1 MEYKSFFEED
11 KNIFHVQS
19 NIYFSQCNANKDLSL
34 HELLKITSDIAVED
48 YRQRGMSR
56 KILKDN
62 GFGILVSRCSYRI
75 HKWPKENQFIE
86 VETWEEK
93 PQTLQFMRGYKI
105 LDENKNILVSG
116 KSSWLLV
123 DINERRILPLKKFT
137 LRTPSEFCID
147 LDCDKPDKILQPEK
161 SELWDTRIIK
171 FSDLD
176 ANGHTNN
183 ARYAA
188 FIEDAIPEEFRGRKP
203 KDFKINFAKE
213 AMLNDKV
220 EIFGFKEEN
229 KITFLGKTPESV
241 SFEAVISY

>member
-93 PQTLQFMRGYKI
+93 PQALQFMRG
-105 LDENKNILVSG
+105 
-116 KSSWLLV
+116 
-123 DINERRILPLKKFT
+123 
-137 LRTPSEFCID
+137 
-147 LDCDKPDKILQPEK
+147 
-161 SELWDTRIIK
+161 
-171 FSDLD
+171 
-176 ANGHTNN
+176 
-183 ARYAA
+183 
-188 FIEDAIPEEFRGRKP
+188 
-203 KDFKINFAKE
+203 
-213 AMLNDKV
+213 
-220 EIFGFKEEN
+220 
-229 KITFLGKTPESV
+229 
-241 SFEAVISY
+241 

>member
-1 MEYKSFFEED
+1 MEYKSFFEKD

-19 NIYFSQCNANKDLSL
+19 NIYFSQCNENKKLSL
-34 HELLKITSDIAVED
+34 HELLKITSDVAVED
-48 YRQRGMSR
+48 YRQQGMPR
-56 KILKDN
+56 EILKEN
-62 GFGILVSRCSYRI
+62 GFGILVSRCSFRI
-75 HKWPKENQFIE
+75 HRWPEENQFVEI
-86 VETWEEK
+86 ETWEEK
-93 PQTLQFMRGYKI
+93 PQPLQLMRGYRI
-105 LDENKNILVSG
+105 LDENKNTLVSG
-116 KSSWLLV
+116 KASWLLV
-123 DINERRILPLKKFT
+123 DINERRILPTKKFT
-137 LRTPSEFCID
+137 LRKPSELSIE

-161 SELWDTRIIK
+161 SELLDTRTIK

-188 FIEDAIPEEFRGRKP
+188 FIEDAIPEEFRGREP

-213 AMLNDKV
+213 AMLNNKV

-241 SFEAVISY
+241 SFEAVILY

>member
-1 MEYKSFFEED
+1 MEYKSFFEEE

-86 VETWEEK
+86 LETWEEK
-93 PQTLQFMRGYKI
+93 PQALQFMRGYKI

-137 LRTPSEFCID
+137 LRTPPEFCID
-147 LDCDKPDKILQPEK
+147 LDCDKPDKILQP
-161 SELWDTRIIK
+161 
-171 FSDLD
+171 
-176 ANGHTNN
+176 
-183 ARYAA
+183 
-188 FIEDAIPEEFRGRKP
+188 
-203 KDFKINFAKE
+203 
-213 AMLNDKV
+213 V
-220 EIFGFKEEN
+220 
-229 KITFLGKTPESV
+229 FL
-241 SFEAVISY
+241 

>member
-1 MEYKSFFEED
+1 MDYKSFFEED

-56 KILKDN
+56 EILKDN

-86 VETWEEK
+86 VET
-93 PQTLQFMRGYKI
+93 
-105 LDENKNILVSG
+105 G

-137 LRTPSEFCID
+137 LRTPPEFSIE

-161 SELWDTRIIK
+161 SELWDTRTIK

-188 FIEDAIPEEFRGRKP
+188 FVEDAIPEEFRGRKP

-213 AMLNDKV
+213 AMLNDQV

-241 SFEAVISY
+241 SFEAIISY